1 MKLFALVAGMLL
13 GLNAMACDVCGAVN
27 SALGLGTVAAGNRH
41 SIGCTYQYRSYKS
54 HHPGIFNEPEVSS
67 AERFQRLDL
76 NGTIRLAS
84 RWQLK
89 VSVPLVYNEQTKE
102 AVHLLRQGFADPM
115 ITGHYFVVN
124 RMDTTG
130 NKVIRLSAGGGV
142 KMPFASFPK
151 PDNELL
157 LLYPGTG
164 TWDGMLQSSFFLRK
178 NKWALIQENNLVLR
192 GSNKY
197 DYQPG
202 NLFSATLYGMRRFSN
217 WSVFGGFQYAW
228 NGIDYQDRKAIN
240 SSPSQGNIL
249 SATLGGTIQW
259 GNVMVQAN
267 YHLPIAQDLG
277 NGYVHQQTGFTA
289 GVYYLFN

>member
-102 AVHLLRQGFADPM
+102 AVHSLRQGFADPM

-142 KMPFASFPK
+142 KMPFASFPE

>member
-41 SIGCTYQYRSYKS
+41 SIGCIYQYRSYKS

-102 AVHLLRQGFADPM
+102 AVHSLRQGFADPM

-142 KMPFASFPK
+142 KMPFASFPE